1 MEVPGLGEVGECR
14 MAVELTQLSC
24 QPAGE
29 DGRTVEVALDLL
41 AQAQVWSRRPVT
53 LLQDLYSTA
62 LQTQVE
68 REEQVLWQLVEQS
81 SRTQNVREL
90 LETGS
95 LPRSVTDSW
104 ARSGE
109 TGRGTSWCWRERP
122 GSPSSI
128 WTKTTPSRPSRGL

>member
-1 MEVPGLGEVGECR
+1 

-29 DGRTVEVALDLL
+29 DGRTVEVVLDLL

-90 LETGS
+90 METGA

-104 ARSGE
+104 VSLGEIRRSRE
-109 TGRGTSWCWRERP
+109 GTSWCWRARP
-122 GSPSSI
+122 GSPSST
-128 WTKTTPSRPSRGL
+128 WTRTTPSRPSSGP